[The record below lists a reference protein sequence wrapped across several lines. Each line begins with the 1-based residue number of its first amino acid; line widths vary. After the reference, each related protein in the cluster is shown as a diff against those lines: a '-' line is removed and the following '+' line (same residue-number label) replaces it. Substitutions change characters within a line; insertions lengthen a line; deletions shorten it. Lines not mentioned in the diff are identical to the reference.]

1 MSASQNGGWGKAFN
15 GAVSNG
21 AAPNATAPSSHP
33 SNGRAPAGR
42 AANNLPQTVFQPAP
56 ASPYMPQLDGLRAI
70 AVLVVMLHHFLPHVP
85 DVMEIVGPMGV
96 RVFFVLSGFLI
107 TGILLNCR
115 DRAELSG
122 SPPLG
127 ALKPFYIRRTL
138 RIFPLYYFVILTGA
152 IAGISGVTYGL
163 GWHLTYTSNLW
174 LAFVMKRWPEG
185 VSHLWSLA
193 VAEQFYALWPAL
205 MLLAPRHL
213 LLPLIG
219 TAIITGPLYRLM
231 AVLLHWPNLALV
243 TPLPACLDTLGIGA
257 LLAYARHYRDDHPS
271 LEENL
276 RRMGIGIAGWVLLV
290 ILAQEWRGVDV
301 GLLNPVFR
309 ETAMAGFGVWA
320 VGAAADGMGGR
331 FGWFLEQRPLLAVG
345 KISYGLYLWH
355 PLAMMAT
362 PGVLARLGL
371 KHVTWGGGGY
381 VVALFAVTFFF
392 ATLSWHLLEKPINNY
407 KNLFSYAG
415 RGAKGRIKRRSK
427 AERQVSYPAPQGRT
441 ERRAALDRRIVAD
454 RRARAER
461 RSRRGTRAGSG
472 GLFSRPSR
480 LVAEKRLRSDRRLS
494 LTRRQDADRRGGPT
508 ATTAEGPG
516 LETVW
521 GQ

>member
-1 MSASQNGGWGKAFN
+1 
-15 GAVSNG
+15 
-21 AAPNATAPSSHP
+21 
-33 SNGRAPAGR
+33 
-42 AANNLPQTVFQPAP
+42 
-56 ASPYMPQLDGLRAI
+56 MPQLDGLRAI

-85 DVMEIVGPMGV
+85 DVLQVVGPMGV

-193 VAEQFYALWPAL
+193 VEEQFYALWPAL
-205 MLLAPRHL
+205 VLLAPRHL

-219 TAIITGPLYRLM
+219 AFIVTGPLYRLM
-231 AVLLHWPNLALV
+231 AVLLHWPLLALV

-320 VGAAADGMGGR
+320 VGAAADGVTGR

-355 PLAMMAT
+355 PIAMIAA
-362 PGVLARLGL
+362 PKVLARLGL
-371 KHVTWGGGGY
+371 EQVTWGSGGY
-381 VVALFAVTFFF
+381 VVALFVLTFLF
-392 ATLSWHLLEKPINNY
+392 ATLSWHLLEKPINNF

-415 RGAKGRIKRRSK
+415 RGAKGRLQRRSK
-427 AERQVSYPAPQGRT
+427 AERQVAYAAPDNHA
-441 ERRAALDRRIVAD
+441 ERRAALDRRIV
-454 RRARAER
+454 RER
-461 RSRRGTRAGSG
+461 RLRHERRTHRGVRIAGNRP
-472 GLFSRPSR
+472 FSRPSR
-480 LVAEKRLRSDRRLS
+480 LMAEKRLRRDRRVS
-494 LTRRQDADRRGGPT
+494 ATRRQDVERRDGPMPT
-508 ATTAEGPG
+508 AVEGPG